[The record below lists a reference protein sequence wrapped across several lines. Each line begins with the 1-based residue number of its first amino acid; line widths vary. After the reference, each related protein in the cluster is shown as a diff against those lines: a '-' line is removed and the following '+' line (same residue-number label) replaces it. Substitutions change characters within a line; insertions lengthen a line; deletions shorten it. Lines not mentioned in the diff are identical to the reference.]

1 MLVDMEVWHNVLQK
15 DTNVFV
21 TLDHYLVRKIVC
33 AHSKVPSE
41 MLYLETSAIP
51 INFILASRRI
61 NFLHN
66 ILSRPSHELTKR
78 IFEAHRRS
86 PVKGDWYHLVQSDLN
101 MVGLNLTDSEICS
114 QSKSQLKNIVKVLIK
129 SAAFSA
135 LKELQSSHTKIRNIR
150 FKKFELQPYL

>member
-1 MLVDMEVWHNVLQK
+1 
-15 DTNVFV
+15 
-21 TLDHYLVRKIVC
+21 
-33 AHSKVPSE
+33 

-78 IFEAHRRS
+78 ILEAQRRS

-101 MVGLNLTDSEICS
+101 MVGLNFTDGEICS
-114 QSKSQLKNIVKVLIK
+114 KSKSQFKNIVKLSIK

-135 LKELQSSHTKIRNIR
+135 LKKLQSSHTKIRNIR
-150 FKKFELQPYL
+150 YSKFEIQPYLQSSQLS